1 MPLRHI
7 NTVWLTAVA
16 IALLWLL
23 LNPELVSRES
33 ISEFL
38 SGLGAMA
45 LFVYVLLSLS
55 RAILMIP
62 STPFVLA
69 GAISFPDMPI
79 VVWIISAAGV
89 VVGAFVVYSFPS
101 FGSYDE
107 YLEGK
112 YPEKIAFLKEKMQG
126 KFAFW
131 IIAGWA
137 FFPLVPTDAVC
148 YVAGMAKMSY
158 KKMITPLLVG
168 QLPLATVY
176 IFLGTEI
183 GEWLRIWQQD
193 LNSVIR

>member
-7 NTVWLTAVA
+7 NTVWLAIVA
-16 IALLWLL
+16 IVLLMLL
-23 LNPELVSRES
+23 VNPELVSRES

-38 SGLGAMA
+38 SGLGTLA
-45 LFVYVLLSLS
+45 LLVYILVSLT
-55 RAILMIP
+55 RAALMIP

-89 VVGAFVVYSFPS
+89 VVGAFLVYSFPS

-107 YLEGK
+107 YLEEK
-112 YPEKIAFLKEKMQG
+112 YPDKIAFLKEKMQG
-126 KFAFW
+126 NYAFW

-158 KKMITPLLVG
+158 KKMIIPLLVG

-183 GEWLRIWQQD
+183 GEWLR
-193 LNSVIR
+193 L

>member
-55 RAILMIP
+55 RAILMIT

>member
-183 GEWLRIWQQD
+183 GEWLRI
-193 LNSVIR
+193 

>member
-89 VVGAFVVYSFPS
+89 VVGAFVVYSFTS

-112 YPEKIAFLKEKMQG
+112 YAEKIAFLKEKMQG